1 MQSNKDLENMF
12 KICSINIG
20 HNIGHNIGQ
29 FLFKLLIVRYINLGH
44 NIRQVFLDKVWMAGN
59 IYQEIS
65 TVFISLDCG

>member
-1 MQSNKDLENMF
+1 MF

-29 FLFKLLIVRYINLGH
+29 FLFKLIIVKYINIGH
-44 NIRQVFLDKVWMAGN
+44 NIRQVFLNKVRMAGI

-65 TVFISLDCG
+65 TVLIGRGNFGQE